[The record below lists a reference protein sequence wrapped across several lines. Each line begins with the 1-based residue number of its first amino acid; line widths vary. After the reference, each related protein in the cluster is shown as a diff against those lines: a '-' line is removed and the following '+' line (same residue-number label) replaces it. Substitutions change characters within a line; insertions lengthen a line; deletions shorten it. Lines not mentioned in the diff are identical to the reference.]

1 MNKIILLSII
11 VMINLVVGCSKIS
24 KVEINNLA
32 DKELSSPILS
42 EKKTSFGSANIF
54 LTKERKAV
62 YKSKIGNNHKSW
74 LIMINQL
81 EASIDQNVWNKAEF
95 SSAYALAYH
104 NTGDVRYLNKAKTL
118 FWQVF
123 TDFGYKSL
131 SDFSSYSRY
140 AHYTFDW
147 IKDSL
152 TESEHKSYI
161 TLFKLWSNYW
171 LDYVG
176 YKKGQFRRG
185 FSNTIETTSLSEG
198 FFLLAQSLK
207 DSDVYEDLI
216 TVSNK
221 LLSDYYD
228 GINDNRWV
236 KESGGVTYHPSQ
248 MEYWLRTALMNKDN
262 QNSSNN
268 LVKKFL
274 NYEFHDIENDTNYSK
289 SRYELMLVLANLVE
303 DVRTKGLCQ
312 FWLNKA
318 AKSREKHVITSGST
332 GLWRFLFDHMDVSA
346 NAMAKKIFVDSKKI
360 DKEHSKLVLDGD
372 RAKKNK
378 SELFLTDERLASIH
392 KKMNNKHA
400 SWRYLISKLEKYYKV
415 VPYGAARFIP
425 AYALAYKIGGDARY
439 LKKVKELFLISYKD
453 WNYKN
458 RNNFRAH
465 SQYAHYAYSWL
476 KNDLSASER
485 DVYKNMFRTW
495 GTYWL
500 DYVDYENNF
509 SDYRVNDSDE
519 TTSLAENLLLL
530 AISLDGSDKL
540 ADKLYAASDAMLN
553 KFVVGQFMNGHM
565 AGGMWGEGSYYSS
578 GTMQHWVR
586 AFILNKE
593 LRGIPYPNKYMQD
606 VILATIHN
614 TYPGFTGMFQY
625 VDVQAAK
632 DYALPLKNHRYDLM
646 ISLIDGVSSPEI
658 KALGQDWLNKSL
670 TVDRAPNSSGD
681 TGLWRVLFEQDEAS
695 QTAFPIVRELDT
707 TYYVPGI
714 EMLVMRDSWEDGGTV
729 VYMQAGK
736 GHVDHAQKDALSFNI
751 ISDGVNISKEMTG
764 YGRSFAGTSAAHN
777 TLLIE
782 HNDNTLNKPVDYTW
796 GSSLKS
802 RPAGGGSIRTYDSG
816 DAYAYVYA
824 DATQLYNMKW
834 WDRVRKYTNHVTRKL
849 FFIKPE
855 VVIVY
860 DLVDLNKE
868 YGSRKMKYI
877 QHFQSKPSLSNGIY
891 SAENEGKI
899 FQFKTLFPSDVKTT
913 VVDEHLGSFWGNGVS
928 SKSSRASKEVP
939 DNQLKWH
946 LSISPFKEEL
956 KTELI
961 NILSFGDQATH
972 DMPDATVINKESGNM
987 PSANMV
993 GAHVNGAGKD
1003 HIVLF
1008 NNNPSDATPS
1018 TAIEYSIKSLNVS
1031 QHYLTGLSKN
1041 AGYSVVTKKA
1051 GSKLTVVIKKGG
1063 SVSSN
1068 ATGTMVFNL
1077 DKAGNLK

>member
-11 VMINLVVGCSKIS
+11 IMINSVVGCSKIS
-24 KVEINNLA
+24 KVEISNSA
-32 DKELSSPILS
+32 DKEVSSPILS
-42 EKKTSFGSANIF
+42 EKNTSFGSAKIF
-54 LTKERKAV
+54 LTKDRKAV
-62 YKSKIGNNHKSW
+62 YKSKIDNNHESW

-104 NTGDVRYLNKAKTL
+104 NTGDIRYLNKAKAL

-152 TESEHKSYI
+152 TESEYKSYI

-171 LDYVG
+171 LDYVD
-176 YKKGQFRRG
+176 YKKGQFRNG

-207 DSDVYEDLI
+207 GSDIYEDLI

-221 LLSDYYD
+221 LLSNYYD
-228 GINDNRWV
+228 GINDKSWI

-268 LVKKFL
+268 RVQKFL
-274 NYEFHDIENDTNYSK
+274 NYEFHDIENDTDYSK

-332 GLWRFLFDHMDVSA
+332 GLWRFLFDHMDFSA
-346 NAMAKKIFVDSKKI
+346 NAIAKKILVDSNKI
-360 DKEHSKLVLDGD
+360 DEEHSKLFLDKGKT
-372 RAKKNK
+372 KKNK
-378 SELFLTDERLASIH
+378 SDLFLTDERLASIH
-392 KKMNNKHA
+392 KKMNYKHA
-400 SWRYLISKLEKYYKV
+400 SWRYLISRLEKYYNV
-415 VPYGAARFIP
+415 VPYGSARFVS
-425 AYALAYKIGGDARY
+425 AYALAYKIGGDTRY
-439 LKKVKELFLISYKD
+439 LKKAKELFLISYKD
-453 WNYKN
+453 WNYKS
-458 RNNFRAH
+458 RNDFRAH
-465 SQYAHYAYSWL
+465 SHHAHLAYSWI
-476 KNDLSASER
+476 KNDLSASEK
-485 DVYKNMFRTW
+485 DVYKNIFGNW
-495 GTYWL
+495 ATYWL
-500 DYVDYENNF
+500 EFVNYENNF
-509 SDYRVNDSDE
+509 SGYRVGDSDE

-530 AISLDGSDKL
+530 AISLDGSKL

-565 AGGMWGEGSYYSS
+565 AGGMWGEGSYYSA
-578 GTMQHWVR
+578 GTMEHWVR

-625 VDVQAAK
+625 GDVQAAR
-632 DYALPLKNHRYDLM
+632 DYARPLENHRYDLM
-646 ISLIDGVSSPEI
+646 ISLIDGVSSPEF
-658 KALGQDWLNKSL
+658 KSLGQDWLNKSL
-670 TVDRAPNSSGD
+670 AEGHLPPNNSGY
-681 TGLWRVLFEQDEAS
+681 TGLWRVLFEKDSAS
-695 QTAFPIVRELDT
+695 QAALPIARELDT
-707 TYYVPGI
+707 TFYAPGI
-714 EMLVMRDSWEDGGTV
+714 EMLAMRDSWEDDGSV
-729 VYMQAGK
+729 VYMQSGK
-736 GHVDHAQKDALSFNI
+736 GNVDHAQKDALSFNI
-751 ISDGVNISKEMTG
+751 VSDGVNISKEMTG
-764 YGRSFAGTSAAHN
+764 YGRSFAGASVAHN

-782 HNDNTLNKPVDYTW
+782 HNDNTLNKPVDSTW
-796 GSSLKS
+796 GSSIKS
-802 RPAGGGSIRTYDSG
+802 RPLGNGSIRAVDASDDY
-816 DAYAYVYA
+816 AYAYA
-824 DATQLYNMKW
+824 DGTQLYNLKW
-834 WDRVRKYTNHVTRKL
+834 WDREREYTNHVTRKL
-849 FFIKPE
+849 FFIKPD

-860 DLVDLNKE
+860 DHIDLNKE
-868 YGSRKMKYI
+868 YGLRQIKYI

-891 SAENEGKI
+891 SAESEGKT
-899 FQFKTLFPSDVKTT
+899 FQFKTLFPSDVATT
-913 VVDEHLGSFWGNGVS
+913 IIDEKKGNFWGGGLNS
-928 SKSSRASKEVP
+928 SGSKEIP
-939 DNQLKWH
+939 ANQLKWH
-946 LSISPFKEEL
+946 LSVSPFNEEL

-993 GAHVNGAGKD
+993 GTHVDGAGKD

-1008 NNNPSDATPS
+1008 NNNLSDAVPA
-1018 TAIEYSIKSLNVS
+1018 AIEYSIKSLKAS

-1041 AGYSVVTKKA
+1041 AGYSVVTKTA

-1068 ATGTMVFNL
+1068 ATGTLVFNL